1 MEEEQESTTMPHMM
15 AVTPEKPLAKL
26 RQISVKTDEEIEQ
39 VNQLLADGWRLV
51 SIGYRSDA
59 TVYVLGQ
66 VEDKRKQRA
75 GFGFM
80 RTTE

>member
-1 MEEEQESTTMPHMM
+1 MEEEQETNMTPPMV
-15 AVTPEKPLAKL
+15 AVTPEKPFAKL
-26 RQISVKTDEEIEQ
+26 RQISVKADEEVEQ
-39 VNQLLADGWRLV
+39 VNQLLGEGWRLV

-66 VEDKRKQRA
+66 ADEKRKQRA

-80 RTTE
+80 RAAD